1 MGWRN
6 LISCFLTLVLT
17 LGRMSRGHVLLWA
30 TPVAVEAGNTPG
42 QGSMPGLLA
51 PCYVGSKRAHLFP
64 AFLPIRPAPLHPARF
79 QASTVPS
86 HDGALNLKAS

>member
-17 LGRMSRGHVLLWA
+17 LGRMSRGRVLLWA

-51 PCYVGSKRAHLFP
+51 PCYEGSKRAHLFP
-64 AFLPIRPAPLHPARF
+64 AFLPIRPAPLPLPSQPGSKHPPSLATMGL
-79 QASTVPS
+79 ST
-86 HDGALNLKAS
+86 